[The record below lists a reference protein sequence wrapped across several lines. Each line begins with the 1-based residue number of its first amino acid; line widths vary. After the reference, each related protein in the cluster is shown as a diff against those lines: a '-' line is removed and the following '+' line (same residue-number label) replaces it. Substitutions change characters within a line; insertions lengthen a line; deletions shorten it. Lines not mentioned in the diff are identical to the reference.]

1 MAAQQNTFDIVSKVE
16 MQEVDNAI
24 NQAMKE
30 VQTRFDF
37 KGSKSKIHLEGR
49 DKLILISDDD
59 FKLKSLNDIFQQ
71 KLVKRGISLKSLS
84 YKKAVPAADSTVR
97 QEVQLQQG
105 IPTEK
110 AKEIVKI
117 IKDSKLKVQASINGD
132 FVRVAGK
139 DRDTLQQVIQMLK
152 AREFD
157 FDMQF
162 TNYRSQ

>member
-1 MAAQQNTFDIVSKVE
+1 MMAAQNTFDIVSKID

-30 VQTRFDF
+30 VLARFDF
-37 KGSKSKIHLEGR
+37 KGSKSKIHLEGK
-49 DKLILISDDD
+49 DKLVLISDDD
-59 FKLKSLNDIFQQ
+59 FKLRSLNDIFQQ
-71 KLVKRGISLKSLS
+71 KLVKRGISLKSLT
-84 YKKAVPAADSTVR
+84 YKKAVPSADSTVR
-97 QEVQLQQG
+97 QEVDLQQG

-110 AKEIVKI
+110 AKEVVKI

-132 FVRVAGK
+132 FVRVSGK
-139 DRDTLQQVIQMLK
+139 DRDTLQDVIKLLK
-152 AREFD
+152 SRELD

>member
-1 MAAQQNTFDIVSKVE
+1 MAAQNTFDIVSKIE
-16 MQEVDNAI
+16 MQEIDNAI

-30 VQTRFDF
+30 VVARFDF
-37 KGSKSKIHLEGR
+37 KGSKSKIYLEGK

-84 YKKAVPAADSTVR
+84 YKKAVPSADNTVR
-97 QEVQLQQG
+97 QEVDLQQG
-105 IPTEK
+105 IATEK
-110 AKEIVKI
+110 AKEVVKI

-132 FVRVAGK
+132 FVRVSGK
-139 DRDTLQQVIQMLK
+139 DRDTLQEVIKLLK
-152 AREFD
+152 SREFD

>member
-1 MAAQQNTFDIVSKVE
+1 MAAQNTFDIVSKID

-30 VQTRFDF
+30 VLARFDF
-37 KGSKSKIHLEGR
+37 KGSKSRIFLEAK
-49 DKLILISDDD
+49 DKLILISDDE

-71 KLVKRGISLKSLS
+71 KLVKRGISLKRLN

-97 QEVQLQQG
+97 KEVDLQQG

-110 AKEIVKI
+110 AKEIVRI

-132 FVRVAGK
+132 LVRVSGK
-139 DRDTLQQVIQMLK
+139 DRDTLQEVIKLLK

-162 TNYRSQ
+162 TNYRTQ

>member
-1 MAAQQNTFDIVSKVE
+1 MAAQNTFDIVSKID

-30 VQTRFDF
+30 VTTRFDF
-37 KGSKSKIHLEGR
+37 KGSKSKIFLEGK
-49 DKLILISDDD
+49 DKLILISDDE
-59 FKLKSLNDIFQQ
+59 FKLKSLNDVFQQ

-84 YKKAVPAADSTVR
+84 YHKAVPSANSTVR
-97 QEVQLQQG
+97 QEVDLQQG
-105 IPTEK
+105 IATEK
-110 AKEIVKI
+110 AKDVVRI

-132 FVRVAGK
+132 FVRVSGK
-139 DRDTLQQVIQMLK
+139 DRDMLQEVIKMLK
-152 AREFD
+152 ARDFD